1 MKLEL
6 TERELRYLN
15 HVVNMRLDE
24 LMERCARIRRI
35 HIRVDIETSERL
47 SISEA
52 EITVLK
58 SVHDKVAD
66 SLADIQLL
74 Q

>member
-1 MKLEL
+1 MKLEF

-24 LMERCARIRRI
+24 LLERCARIRRI
-35 HIRVDIETSERL
+35 HIVADIETSERL

-58 SVHDKVAD
+58 SVHDKVAS
-66 SLADIQLL
+66 SLADMRLL